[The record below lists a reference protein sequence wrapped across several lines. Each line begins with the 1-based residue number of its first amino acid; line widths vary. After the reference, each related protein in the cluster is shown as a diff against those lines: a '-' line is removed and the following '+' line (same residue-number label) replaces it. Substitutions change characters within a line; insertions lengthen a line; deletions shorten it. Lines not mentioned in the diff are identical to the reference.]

1 MRNYLEGRG
10 DAEKAA
16 ALADPAGIII
26 DLQIYALLEEIY
38 RRMGETALANKYAE
52 LSRDTPPPIRKSDR

>member
-1 MRNYLEGRG
+1 MKNYQEART

-26 DLQIYALLEEIY
+26 DLQIYTLLEQIY
-38 RRMGETALANKYAE
+38 RRMGEIELADKYAE
-52 LSRDTPPPIRKSDR
+52 LSRETSPPVRKQDR

>member
-1 MRNYLEGRG
+1 MKNYQEART

-26 DLQIYALLEEIY
+26 DLQIYALLEQIY
-38 RRMGETALANKYAE
+38 RRMGEIGLADKYAE
-52 LSRDTPPPIRKSDR
+52 LSRETSPPVRKQDR